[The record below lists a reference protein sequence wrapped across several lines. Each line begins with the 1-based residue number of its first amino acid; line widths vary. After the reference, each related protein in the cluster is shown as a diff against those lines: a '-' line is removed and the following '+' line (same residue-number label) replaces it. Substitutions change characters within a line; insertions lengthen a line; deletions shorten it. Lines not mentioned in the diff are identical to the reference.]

1 MVKAKEGLFVV
12 FTGAPG
18 CGKGTQ
24 ARILKEKT
32 HIVHLST
39 GEMLRQFA
47 QKDTPLGHELKAT
60 LERGEFASDEMI
72 IEMVKN
78 RIAEPDCEHGFILD
92 GFPRTLPQAEVLEGL
107 MAEQNIK
114 LSAVL
119 EIQVPDE
126 IIMERIL
133 GRYACMQC
141 GAGYH
146 DKFQKPQI
154 YGVCDVCG
162 GTEFARRKDDNR
174 TTVENRLVNY
184 RLLTYPTIPFF
195 EKRGLLKTVDGTGT
209 IDAVSRKIDT
219 VLGLADEEE
228 K

>member
-1 MVKAKEGLFVV
+1 MSNKKQSLFVV

-32 HIVHLST
+32 GIAHLST
-39 GEMLRQFA
+39 GEMLRQYA
-47 QKDTPLGHELKAT
+47 QKDTPLGKELKSA
-60 LERGEFASDEMI
+60 LDRGEFASDEMI

-78 RIAEPDCEHGFILD
+78 RIDEPDCKHGFILD
-92 GFPRTLPQAEVLEGL
+92 GFPRTLPQAEVLEDML
-107 MAEQNIK
+107 AEKGIK
-114 LSAVL
+114 LDAVL

-133 GRYACMQC
+133 GRYACMKC

-146 DKFQKPQI
+146 DKFQKPKVW
-154 YGVCDVCG
+154 GVCDACG
-162 GTEFARRKDDNR
+162 GTEFSRRKDDNKE
-174 TTVENRLVNY
+174 TVQNRLVNY

-195 EKRGLLKTVDGTGT
+195 ESRGLLKTVDGTGT
-209 IDAVSRKIDT
+209 IEAVSRKISA
-219 VLGLADEEE
+219 VLGLE
-228 K
+228 

>member
-1 MVKAKEGLFVV
+1 MSNDKKGLYVV

-32 HIVHLST
+32 HICHLST
-39 GEMLRQFA
+39 GEMLREYAA
-47 QKDTPLGHELKAT
+47 QDTPLGRDLKA
-60 LERGEFASDEMI
+60 LLDRGEFATDEMI
-72 IEMVKN
+72 IEMVRN
-78 RIAEPDCEHGFILD
+78 RIGQPDCEHGFILD
-92 GFPRTLPQAEVLEGL
+92 GFPRTLPQAEILESL
-107 MAEQNIK
+107 LAEKGIK
-114 LSAVL
+114 LTCVL

-133 GRYACMQC
+133 GRYSCLKC

-146 DKFQKPQI
+146 DKFQKPKV

-162 GTEFARRKDDNR
+162 GTEFGRRKDDNR
-174 TTVENRLVNY
+174 ATVQNRLVNY

-195 EKRGLLKTVDGTGT
+195 EKRGLLRTVDGTGT
-209 IDAVSRKIDT
+209 IDAVSHKIDEI
-219 VLGLADEEE
+219 LEI
-228 K
+228 

>member
-1 MVKAKEGLFVV
+1 MSETKKGLYVV

-32 HIVHLST
+32 HICHLST
-39 GEMLRQFA
+39 GEMLREYAA
-47 QKDTPLGHELKAT
+47 QDTPLGRDLKA
-60 LERGEFASDEMI
+60 LLDKGEFATDEMI
-72 IEMVKN
+72 IEMVRN
-78 RIAEPDCEHGFILD
+78 RIGKPDCEHGFILD
-92 GFPRTLPQAEVLEGL
+92 GFPRTLPQAEVLESL
-107 MAEQNIK
+107 LAEKSIK
-114 LSAVL
+114 LTCVL

-133 GRYACMQC
+133 GRYSCLKC

-146 DKFQKPQI
+146 DKFQKPKV

-162 GTEFARRKDDNR
+162 GTEFGRRKDDNR
-174 TTVENRLVNY
+174 ATVQNRLVNY

-195 EKRGLLKTVDGTGT
+195 EKRGLLRTVDGTGT
-209 IDAVSRKIDT
+209 IEAVSNKIDEI
-219 VLGLADEEE
+219 LGI
-228 K
+228 

>member
-1 MVKAKEGLFVV
+1 MSEIKEGLFVV
-12 FTGAPG
+12 FTGAPC

-24 ARILKEKT
+24 ARILKERT
-32 HIVHLST
+32 HICHLST

-47 QKDTPLGHELKAT
+47 QKDTSLGHELKAR

-72 IEMVKN
+72 IEMVKS
-78 RIAEPDCEHGFILD
+78 RIAEQDCEHGFILD
-92 GFPRTLPQAEVLEGL
+92 GFPRTLPQAEVLEDILSDVG
-107 MAEQNIK
+107 IK
-114 LSAVL
+114 LNAVL

-146 DKFQKPQI
+146 DKFQKPKV
-154 YGVCDVCG
+154 YGVCDACG
-162 GTEFARRKDDNR
+162 GTEFARREDDNR
-174 TTVENRLVNY
+174 ITVQNRLVNY

-195 EKRGLLKTVDGTGT
+195 EARGLLKTVDGTGT
-209 IDAVSRKIDT
+209 IDAVSRKIED
-219 VLGLADEEE
+219 VLGLAVED
-228 K
+228 

>member
-1 MVKAKEGLFVV
+1 MSETKKGLYVV

-32 HIVHLST
+32 HICHLST
-39 GEMLRQFA
+39 GEMLREYAA
-47 QKDTPLGHELKAT
+47 QDTPLGRDLKA
-60 LERGEFASDEMI
+60 LLDRGEFATDEMI
-72 IEMVKN
+72 IEMVRN
-78 RIAEPDCEHGFILD
+78 RIGQPDCEHGFILD
-92 GFPRTLPQAEVLEGL
+92 GFPRTLPQAEILKSLLAKKG
-107 MAEQNIK
+107 IK
-114 LSAVL
+114 LTCVL

-133 GRYACMQC
+133 GRYSCLKC

-146 DKFQKPQI
+146 DKFQKPKV

-162 GTEFARRKDDNR
+162 GTEFGRRKDDNR
-174 TTVENRLVNY
+174 ATVQNRLVNY

-195 EKRGLLKTVDGTGT
+195 EKRGLLRTVDGTGT
-209 IDAVSRKIDT
+209 IDAVSHKIDEI
-219 VLGLADEEE
+219 LEI
-228 K
+228 

>member
-1 MVKAKEGLFVV
+1 MSDNQKSLFVV

-32 HIVHLST
+32 GIAHLST

-47 QKDTPLGHELKAT
+47 QKDTPLGKELKAA
-60 LERGEFASDEMI
+60 LDKGEFASDEMI

-78 RIAEPDCEHGFILD
+78 RIDEPDCKHGFILD
-92 GFPRTLPQAEVLEGL
+92 GFPRTLPQAEVLEGML
-107 MAEQNIK
+107 AEKGIK
-114 LSAVL
+114 LNAVL

-133 GRYACMQC
+133 GRYACMKC

-146 DKFQKPQI
+146 DKFQKPKI
-154 YGVCDVCG
+154 WGVCDACG
-162 GTEFARRKDDNR
+162 GTEFSRRKDDNKE
-174 TTVENRLVNY
+174 TVQNRLVNY
-184 RLLTYPTIPFF
+184 RMLTYPTIPFF
-195 EKRGLLKTVDGTGT
+195 ESRGLLKTVDGTGT
-209 IDAVSRKIDT
+209 IEAVSRKIDT
-219 VLGLADEEE
+219 VLGLE
-228 K
+228 

>member
-1 MVKAKEGLFVV
+1 MSETKKGLYVV

-32 HIVHLST
+32 HICHLST
-39 GEMLRQFA
+39 GEMLREYAA
-47 QKDTPLGHELKAT
+47 QDTPLGRDLKA
-60 LERGEFASDEMI
+60 LLDKGEFATDEMI
-72 IEMVKN
+72 IEMVRN
-78 RIAEPDCEHGFILD
+78 RIGQPDCEHGFILD
-92 GFPRTLPQAEVLEGL
+92 GFPRTLPQAEVLESL
-107 MAEQNIK
+107 LAEKDIK
-114 LSAVL
+114 LTCVL

-133 GRYACMQC
+133 GRYSCLKC

-146 DKFQKPQI
+146 DKFQKPKV

-162 GTEFARRKDDNR
+162 GTEFGRRKDDTR
-174 TTVENRLVNY
+174 ATVQNRLVNY

-195 EKRGLLKTVDGTGT
+195 EKRGLLRTVDGTGT
-209 IDAVSRKIDT
+209 IEAVSNKIDEI
-219 VLGLADEEE
+219 LGI
-228 K
+228 

>member
-1 MVKAKEGLFVV
+1 MSETKKGLYVV

-32 HIVHLST
+32 HICHLST
-39 GEMLRQFA
+39 GEMLREYAA
-47 QKDTPLGHELKAT
+47 QDTPLGRDLKA
-60 LERGEFASDEMI
+60 LLDKGEFATDEMI
-72 IEMVKN
+72 IEMVRN
-78 RIAEPDCEHGFILD
+78 RIGKPDCEHGFILD
-92 GFPRTLPQAEVLEGL
+92 GFPRTLPQAELLESL
-107 MAEQNIK
+107 LAEKGIK
-114 LSAVL
+114 LTCVL

-133 GRYACMQC
+133 GRYSCLKC

-146 DKFQKPQI
+146 DKFQKPKV

-162 GTEFARRKDDNR
+162 GTEFGRRKDDNR
-174 TTVENRLVNY
+174 ATVQNRLVNY

-195 EKRGLLKTVDGTGT
+195 EKRGLLRTVDGTGT
-209 IDAVSRKIDT
+209 IEAVSNKIDEI
-219 VLGLADEEE
+219 LGI
-228 K
+228 

>member
-1 MVKAKEGLFVV
+1 MTEAKEGLFVV

-32 HIVHLST
+32 HIAHLST

-47 QKDTPLGHELKAT
+47 EKDTPLGHELKAT

-78 RIAEPDCEHGFILD
+78 RIAEPDCANGFILD
-92 GFPRTLPQAEVLEGL
+92 GFPRTLPQAEVLEDL
-107 MAEQNIK
+107 LAEQNIK
-114 LSAVL
+114 LTAVL

-174 TTVENRLVNY
+174 TTVQNRLINY

-195 EKRGLLKTVDGTGT
+195 ETRGLLKTVDGTGT
-209 IDAVSRKIDT
+209 IDAVSRKIND
-219 VLGLADEEE
+219 VLGLSDD
-228 K
+228 KD

>member
-1 MVKAKEGLFVV
+1 MSNNQKSLFVV

-32 HIVHLST
+32 GIAHLST

-47 QKDTPLGHELKAT
+47 QKDTTLGKELKAA
-60 LERGEFASDEMI
+60 LDRGEFASDEMI

-78 RIAEPDCEHGFILD
+78 RIDEPDCEHGFILD
-92 GFPRTLPQAEVLEGL
+92 GFPRTLPQAEVLEGML
-107 MAEQNIK
+107 AEKGIK
-114 LSAVL
+114 LDAVL

-133 GRYACMQC
+133 GRYSCMKC

-146 DKFQKPQI
+146 DKFQKPKVW
-154 YGVCDVCG
+154 GVCDVCG
-162 GTEFARRKDDNR
+162 GTEFSRRKDDNR
-174 TTVENRLVNY
+174 ETVQNRLVNY
-184 RLLTYPTIPFF
+184 RMLTYPTIPFF
-195 EKRGLLKTVDGTGT
+195 ESRGLLKTVDGTGT
-209 IDAVSRKIDT
+209 IEAVSRKIDA
-219 VLGLADEEE
+219 VLGLE
-228 K
+228 

>member
-1 MVKAKEGLFVV
+1 MSEAKKGLYVV

-32 HIVHLST
+32 HICHLST
-39 GEMLRQFA
+39 GEMLREYAA
-47 QKDTPLGHELKAT
+47 QDTPLGRDLKA
-60 LERGEFASDEMI
+60 LLDRGEFATDEMI
-72 IEMVKN
+72 IEMVRN
-78 RIAEPDCEHGFILD
+78 RIGQPDCERGFILD
-92 GFPRTLPQAEVLEGL
+92 GFPRTLPQAEVLESL
-107 MAEQNIK
+107 LAEKGIK
-114 LSAVL
+114 LTCVL

-133 GRYACMQC
+133 GRYSCLKC

-146 DKFQKPQI
+146 DKFQKPKV

-162 GTEFARRKDDNR
+162 GTEFGRRKDDNR
-174 TTVENRLVNY
+174 ATVQNRLVNY

-195 EKRGLLKTVDGTGT
+195 EKRGLLRTVDGTGT
-209 IDAVSRKIDT
+209 IEAVSHKIDEI
-219 VLGLADEEE
+219 LGI
-228 K
+228 

>member
-1 MVKAKEGLFVV
+1 MSDNQKSLFVV

-32 HIVHLST
+32 GIAHLST
-39 GEMLRQFA
+39 GEMLRQYA
-47 QKDTPLGHELKAT
+47 QKDTPLGQELKAA
-60 LERGEFASDEMI
+60 LDRGEFASDEMI

-78 RIAEPDCEHGFILD
+78 RIDEPDCKHGFILD
-92 GFPRTLPQAEVLEGL
+92 GFPRTLPQAEVLEDML
-107 MAEQNIK
+107 AEKGIK
-114 LSAVL
+114 LDAVL

-133 GRYACMQC
+133 GRYACMKC

-146 DKFQKPQI
+146 DKFQKPKVW
-154 YGVCDVCG
+154 GVCDACG
-162 GTEFARRKDDNR
+162 GTEFSRRKDDNKE
-174 TTVENRLVNY
+174 TVQNRLVNY

-195 EKRGLLKTVDGTGT
+195 ERRGLLKTVDGTGT
-209 IDAVSRKIDT
+209 IEAVSRKIDM
-219 VLGLADEEE
+219 VLGLEE
-228 K
+228 

>member
-1 MVKAKEGLFVV
+1 MSETKKGLYVV

-32 HIVHLST
+32 HICHLST
-39 GEMLRQFA
+39 GEMLREYAA
-47 QKDTPLGHELKAT
+47 QDTPLGRDLKA
-60 LERGEFASDEMI
+60 LLDKGEFATDEMI
-72 IEMVKN
+72 IEMVRN
-78 RIAEPDCEHGFILD
+78 RIGQPDCERGFILD
-92 GFPRTLPQAEVLEGL
+92 GFPRTLPQAEVLESL
-107 MAEQNIK
+107 LAEKNIK
-114 LSAVL
+114 LTCVL

-133 GRYACMQC
+133 GRYSCLKC

-146 DKFQKPQI
+146 DKFQKPKV

-162 GTEFARRKDDNR
+162 GTEFGRRKDDNR
-174 TTVENRLVNY
+174 ATVQNRLVNY

-195 EKRGLLKTVDGTGT
+195 EKRGLLRTVDGTGT
-209 IDAVSRKIDT
+209 IEAVSNKIDEI
-219 VLGLADEEE
+219 LGI
-228 K
+228 

>member
-1 MVKAKEGLFVV
+1 MSDKKKSLFVV

-32 HIVHLST
+32 GIAHLST
-39 GEMLRQFA
+39 GEMLRQYA
-47 QKDTPLGHELKAT
+47 QKDTPLGKELKSA
-60 LERGEFASDEMI
+60 LDRGEFASDEMI

-78 RIAEPDCEHGFILD
+78 RIDEPDCKHGFILD
-92 GFPRTLPQAEVLEGL
+92 GFPRTLPQAEVLGDML
-107 MAEQNIK
+107 AEKGIK
-114 LSAVL
+114 LDAVL

-133 GRYACMQC
+133 GRYACMKC

-146 DKFQKPQI
+146 DKFQKPKVW
-154 YGVCDVCG
+154 GVCDACG
-162 GTEFARRKDDNR
+162 GTEFSRRKDDNKE
-174 TTVENRLVNY
+174 TVQNRLVNY

-195 EKRGLLKTVDGTGT
+195 ERRGLLKTVDGTGT
-209 IDAVSRKIDT
+209 IEAVSRKISA
-219 VLGLADEEE
+219 VLGLE
-228 K
+228 

>member
-1 MVKAKEGLFVV
+1 MTDKKEGLFVV

-32 HIVHLST
+32 HICHLST
-39 GEMLRQFA
+39 GEMLREFA
-47 QKDTPLGHELKAT
+47 TKDTPLGRELKT
-60 LERGEFASDEMI
+60 RLERGEFASDEMI
-72 IEMVKN
+72 IEMVKS
-78 RIAEPDCEHGFILD
+78 RIGESDCAHGFILD
-92 GFPRTLPQAEVLEGL
+92 GFPRTLPQAEVLEDM
-107 MAEQNIK
+107 MAEQGIK
-114 LSAVL
+114 LNAVL

-146 DKFQKPQI
+146 DKFQKPKI

-195 EKRGLLKTVDGTGT
+195 EARGLLKTVDGTGM
-209 IDAVSRKIDT
+209 IDAVSRKIDD
-219 VLGLADEEE
+219 VLGLTPEE
-228 K
+228 